1 MKKLVFAAAALTF
14 AVSAS
19 IAGPAEDREAM
30 MKSFGGALGQLGP
43 IAKGEKPFDAAAVA
57 AAIEALNANAMKFD
71 VAALFPAGS
80 GVGAQGPDHLTF
92 DLADSSKISLSFYG
106 KRPGPGMKLE
116 KLSMQFSTQETEYVD
131 DVLEAYERLILDAMR
146 GDHTLFTTA
155 QGIESLWE
163 RSAPLLVDPPPVK
176 MYQPGTWGPNAI
188 HQLIA
193 PHAWRLPFERVWREK
208 KS

>member
-1 MKKLVFAAAALTF
+1 MARDSDTETFIALKVGIDNWRWAGVPVYLRTGKKMAEGQRIV
-14 AVSAS
+14 S
-19 IAGPAEDREAM
+19 IAFKEAPRTM
-30 MKSFGGALGQLGP
+30 
-43 IAKGEKPFDAAAVA
+43 
-57 AAIEALNANAMKFD
+57 
-71 VAALFPAGS
+71 FPPGS

-116 KLSMQFSTQETEYVD
+116 KLSMQFSTQETEYID

-155 QGIESLWE
+155 EGIESLWE
-163 RSAPLLVDPPPVK
+163 RSAPLLLDPPPVK

-188 HQLIA
+188 HQMIA